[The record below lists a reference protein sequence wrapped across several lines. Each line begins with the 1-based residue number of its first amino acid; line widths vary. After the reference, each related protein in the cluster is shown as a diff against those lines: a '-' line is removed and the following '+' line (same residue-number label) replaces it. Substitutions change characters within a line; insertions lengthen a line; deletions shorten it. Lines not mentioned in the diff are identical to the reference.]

1 MRLSLAAVLG
11 MAVLASACRKEEVV
25 EPDPAPAPTP
35 PPPPPEPIDGR
46 DDNMALGN
54 PSGAVASVVMANNY
68 LLVHPQYV
76 VGYDNS
82 RGLARWVSWHLSMA
96 WKGTAERCDCF
107 APDPLLPTGFFA
119 AEHGDYTN
127 SGFDRGHLCPSDDR
141 DGSDADNAVTFY
153 MSNISPQAPNLNQQV
168 WADLEDFARDLAA
181 DGNELYILSGGYGN
195 GGSGSN
201 GGLTT
206 SIAGGNIAVPARYW
220 KVLVVL
226 PFGEDDLTRINSATR
241 VIAVDMPTT
250 HRANA
255 LDWYDYRTSVDA
267 IEDST
272 GLDVLNAL
280 GTDLQGLLE
289 VGVDAGLVN

>member
-1 MRLSLAAVLG
+1 MRALLVPLA
-11 MAVLASACRKEEVV
+11 LALLFAACKKDDAV
-25 EPDPAPAPTP
+25 EPTTPSTTTP
-35 PPPPPEPIDGR
+35 PPVDTTPGR

-107 APDPLLPTGFFA
+107 EPDPLLPSGFFA
-119 AEHGDYTN
+119 AEHADYTN
-127 SGFDRGHLCPSDDR
+127 SGFDRGHMCPSDDR
-141 DGSDADNAVTFY
+141 DGSDADNAATFY
-153 MSNISPQAPNLNQQV
+153 MANICPQAPHLNQQT
-168 WADLEDFARDLAA
+168 WADLEDYARRLAA
-181 DGNELYILSGGYGN
+181 DSMELYILCGGYGN

-226 PFGEDDLTRINSATR
+226 PLGENDLTRINSNTR
-241 VIAVDMPTT
+241 VIAVDMPNTQS
-250 HRANA
+250 ANA
-255 LDWYDYRTSVDA
+255 LEWYDYRTSVDA

-280 GTDLQGLLE
+280 GTELQGLLE
-289 VGVDAGLVN
+289 VGVDAGPVN